1 MSASISIRDRAAAL
15 AGEVIALKREAALAG
30 DQAINQRLKE
40 ATRILKY
47 PRGEFSETAYDRL
60 KERLADELYGST
72 ASAEHVVQARKES
85 LTENVRRTVIAE
97 LQAEHADLE
106 AKRAEQEAALE
117 GRELAVAARE
127 RKASPFYRARFATAG
142 AALALSADLL
152 IRTVA

>member
-40 ATRILKY
+40 VTRILKY

-60 KERLADELYGST
+60 KERLADELYGAADSEEQVV
-72 ASAEHVVQARKES
+72 SAHKKS

-97 LQAEHADLE
+97 LQAQHADLE

-127 RKASPFYRARFATAG
+127 RKASPSYRARFAAAG
-142 AALALSADLL
+142 AGLALAADVLV
-152 IRTVA
+152 RVVA